1 MPQATTT
8 PRWQGQRGRLEVWY
22 ATLTHPATST
32 GLWLHHEVVAPPEAE
47 PFAHGWVALFP
58 SDRTP
63 TVERFGPCPA
73 SPGEAPQ
80 LLQGKAGTIAWD
92 LTASDD
98 SPPLYTF
105 PRWAWERELLPGAQV
120 VTSPTAMF
128 GGTVQHVDEAVDVDG
143 SRGALAHIYG
153 HGNAERWGWLHADLG
168 DGDVLEIVAAAP
180 RRRALAWLSPLP
192 LVQLRLGGRD
202 WPRDPLAAAP
212 LLRARLGLPRWSV
225 RGVVGRR
232 RLRVDVRIP
241 DAESVA
247 LDYADPDGS
256 PATCVNSERSDA
268 DITLERFDGR
278 WRTERTWSLRG
289 TAHAEIGT
297 RP

>member
-47 PFAHGWVALFP
+47 PFAHGWVALFL

-80 LLQGKAGTIAWD
+80 LLQGKAGTISWD

-153 HGNAERWGWLHADLG
+153 HGNAERL
-168 DGDVLEIVAAAP
+168 
-180 RRRALAWLSPLP
+180 RPLP

-202 WPRDPLAAAP
+202 WPRDPVAAAP
-212 LLRARLGLPRWSV
+212 LLRARLGLPQWSV